1 MTTKKYISLTD
12 KFQQLSTDLLQ
23 ATTELL
29 DNCDAGVKIEET
41 QELALD
47 VTPVFESIISELE
60 ELKAKLEQIQE
71 IDYINGDNNDE
82 DDDSDLEDEEDEDD
96 DIEIEDE
103 DEEEEV
109 VVKKKK

>member
-71 IDYINGDNNDE
+71 IDYVNEDDNDE
-82 DDDSDLEDEEDEDD
+82 DDDNDLEDEDD

>member
-60 ELKAKLEQIQE
+60 ELKAKLEQIRE
-71 IDYINGDNNDE
+71 IDYINEDNNDE
-82 DDDSDLEDEEDEDD
+82 DDDSDLEDEDD